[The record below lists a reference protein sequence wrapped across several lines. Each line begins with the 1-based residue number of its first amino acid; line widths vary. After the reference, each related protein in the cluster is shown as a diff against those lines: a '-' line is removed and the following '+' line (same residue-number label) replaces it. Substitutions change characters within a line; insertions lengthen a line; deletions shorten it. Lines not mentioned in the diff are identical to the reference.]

1 MKLTPLKQH
10 IYRFLISFV
19 LAVSVNG
26 IFAQQQKDT
35 IEAKVPLFQGI
46 RLDIDISPVITTL
59 ISKGETYS
67 FEGAVQTKLLGKY
80 FPIVEAGF
88 AGANKSSWD
97 NIHFKTNGAF
107 VRVGTDFNVLK
118 QKNTEKKY
126 TNYFLLGARLGFTT
140 FGYDLQNIVVTDYY
154 FNETKTFNF
163 DNQIAA
169 KVWFEIAASVR
180 VEIFKNIYLG
190 WTIRNKNMLT
200 NDKEGKI
207 SPSFVPGFGVNNTSN
222 WGVNYALGYRF

>member
-1 MKLTPLKQH
+1 MKLTPQNQH

-19 LAVSVNG
+19 LAMSVNG
-26 IFAQQQKDT
+26 IYAQQQKDT
-35 IEAKVPLFQGI
+35 TEAKVPFFQGF
-46 RLDIDISPVITTL
+46 RLDFDISPLITTF
-59 ISKGETYS
+59 ISKGETYA
-67 FEGAVQTKLLGKY
+67 FEGAVQTKILGKY
-80 FPIVEAGF
+80 FPVVEAGF
-88 AGANKSSWD
+88 SGANKTTWD

-107 VRVGTDFNVLK
+107 MRAGIDLNVLK
-118 QKNTEKKY
+118 QKNTKKKY
-126 TNYFLLGARLGFTT
+126 TNYFLVGTRLGFST
-140 FGYDLQNIVVTDYY
+140 FGYDMLNVVISDDYW
-154 FNETKTFNF
+154 NETLTYNF
-163 DNQIAA
+163 ENQISA

-207 SPSFVPGFGVNNTSN
+207 SPWYVPGFGINKTSI